1 MLGLSPPGKGID
13 GRENKHR
20 GRLTDVNGVFLA
32 HAGGVHEIA
41 VLLGPVFVI
50 LVLLLVLVA
59 RRPEAEADEDETSE
73 ERAHGA
79 GRDGDT

>member
-1 MLGLSPPGKGID
+1 M
-13 GRENKHR
+13 
-20 GRLTDVNGVFLA
+20 NGVFLA

-41 VLLGPVFVI
+41 LLLGPVFVI

-59 RRPEAEADEDETSE
+59 RRPEAGEDETSE